1 MITASHP
8 LGEFLAVQWLGLCT
22 STAGGPGLIPGW
34 ETKIPEAS
42 HLAQN
47 KNRKTIL
54 WMQENFFKLRISFM
68 FKLKM

>member
-54 WMQENFFKLRISFM
+54 
-68 FKLKM
+68 